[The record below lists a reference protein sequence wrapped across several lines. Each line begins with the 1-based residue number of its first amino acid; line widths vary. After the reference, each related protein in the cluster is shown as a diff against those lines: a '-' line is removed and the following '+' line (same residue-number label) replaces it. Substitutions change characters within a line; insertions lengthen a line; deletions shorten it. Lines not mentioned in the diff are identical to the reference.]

1 MCIRDSDAI
10 AYAMIS
16 ASGPDPVPDAT
27 GSPLSPRE
35 AQVAGLVASG
45 MTNAEI
51 AARLVISVRT
61 VQGHVEN
68 ILRKLEF
75 GSRSQVAA
83 WVASREQ
90 VDPDRPGTAARKD
103 G

>member
-1 MCIRDSDAI
+1 
-10 AYAMIS
+10 
-16 ASGPDPVPDAT
+16 
-27 GSPLSPRE
+27 
-35 AQVAGLVASG
+35 
-45 MTNAEI
+45 
-51 AARLVISVRT
+51 

-83 WVASREQ
+83 WVASREH
-90 VDPDRPGTAARKD
+90 VDPDHPGPAARKD

>member
-1 MCIRDSDAI
+1 
-10 AYAMIS
+10 
-16 ASGPDPVPDAT
+16 
-27 GSPLSPRE
+27 
-35 AQVAGLVASG
+35 

-68 ILRKLEF
+68 ILRKLGL

-83 WVASREQ
+83 WVASRDQ
-90 VDPDRPGTAARKD
+90 VDPDRPGITVRKD